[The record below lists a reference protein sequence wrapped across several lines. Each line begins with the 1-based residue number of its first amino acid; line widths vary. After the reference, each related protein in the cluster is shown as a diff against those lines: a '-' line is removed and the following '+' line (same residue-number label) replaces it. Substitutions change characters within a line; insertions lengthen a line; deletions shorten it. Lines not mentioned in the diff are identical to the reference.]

1 MMSDAPERIEELEAQ
16 LAEVTAER
24 DRLDAAIKRQ
34 AGAAKTL
41 RQHTLAEVQH
51 IKDNQHKAYVASRTL
66 DSEREA
72 NAILTDEV
80 DTLTAKLAEVT
91 AERDGLRRTLH
102 DETVA
107 LGCMKFRAEAA
118 EAMLPAAYRAGV
130 DDTLREQHEF
140 NAVALEIILYGAT
153 ATRLNRLSDLW
164 DKLNVAIRALATPT
178 IEQLKEMLKE
188 NGDE

>member
-1 MMSDAPERIEELEAQ
+1 MTDLEELEAKLHWVIRERDRTFALMLSRAEAAEAR
-16 LAEVTAER
+16 LAEVR
-24 DRLDAAIKRQ
+24 
-34 AGAAKTL
+34 
-41 RQHTLAEVQH
+41 
-51 IKDNQHKAYVASRTL
+51 
-66 DSEREA
+66 
-72 NAILTDEV
+72 
-80 DTLTAKLAEVT
+80 

-107 LGCMKFRAEAA
+107 SGCMKFRAEAA

-164 DKLNVAIRALATPT
+164 DKLNVAIRALPTPT

-188 NGDE
+188 NGDETN